1 MISDPEYHLEEL
13 LAVEVSK
20 YLRDEEVVFIG
31 IGTGG
36 RAFIMAVG
44 IPLVACR
51 MAQLSHAPNLVP
63 MLGPLIDPDLDTLP
77 SSLRD
82 DYELVHW
89 HAKAQ
94 IPEQE
99 ALDVFKR
106 GKMDVGFIS
115 GAQIDRHGNLNI
127 TCIGDYSSPKVR
139 LVGCL
144 AQTDHAAF
152 ARRTLIT
159 MEHSSKSFIERVDFI
174 SGAGHLDGPGT
185 REKAGLR
192 GNGPEKVFT
201 DLAVLGFDEKHKR
214 MRLEKIHPG
223 ISIEQV
229 VQSTGFD
236 LIIPDN
242 VPQTEVPSKEQIKLI
257 RNRIDPDGMLLEAK
271 VV

>member
-1 MISDPEYHLEEL
+1 MDRHYKIEEL
-13 LAVEVSK
+13 MAVAVSTH
-20 YLRDEEVVFIG
+20 LRDEEVVFIG

-36 RAFIMAVG
+36 RAFILAVG

-51 MAQLSHAPNLVP
+51 LAQLSHAPNLVP
-63 MLGPLIDPDLDTLP
+63 MLGPLIDPNLETLP

-89 HAKAQ
+89 DSKAQ

-115 GAQIDRHGNLNI
+115 GAQIDQYGNLNI
-127 TCIGDYSSPKVR
+127 VSIGEYKKPKVR

-152 ARRTLIT
+152 SKRTLIP
-159 MEHSSKSFIERVDFI
+159 MEHTTKQFVEKVDFI
-174 SGAGHLDGPGT
+174 SGVGFLDGPGA
-185 REKAGLR
+185 RESAGLP
-192 GNGPEKVFT
+192 GGGPDKVFT
-201 DLAVLGFDEKHKR
+201 ELAVLGFDPHSKL
-214 MRLEKIHPG
+214 MRLESVHPG
-223 ISIEQV
+223 VTVDEV
-229 VQSTGFD
+229 RDRTGFE
-236 LIIPDN
+236 LVVPSN
-242 VPQTEVPSKEQIKLI
+242 VPQTPEPSTEQVDLI

-271 VV
+271 VR